1 MKTLSKIAIGAFA
14 VFVVAGCGA
23 NPAELRVKIEKVL
36 DGPVAQTILCYQKEL
51 LKDRNLKGVV
61 EAKFT
66 VVRGTKAIK
75 DVSVAASTLGNPVVE
90 QCLVE
95 QIARLTFPFDPKV
108 NVTVIWP
115 FEFSPIN

>member
-14 VFVVAGCGA
+14 IFIVAGCGA

-36 DGPVAQTILCYQKEL
+36 DGPVVQTVLCYQKEL
-51 LKDRNLKGVV
+51 LKDRNLKGIV
-61 EAKFT
+61 EAKFL
-66 VVRGTKAIK
+66 VHRGTKAIT
-75 DVSVAASTLGNPVVE
+75 DAAVVSSTLGNPAVE

-95 QIARLTFPFDPKV
+95 QLTRMTFPFDPKI